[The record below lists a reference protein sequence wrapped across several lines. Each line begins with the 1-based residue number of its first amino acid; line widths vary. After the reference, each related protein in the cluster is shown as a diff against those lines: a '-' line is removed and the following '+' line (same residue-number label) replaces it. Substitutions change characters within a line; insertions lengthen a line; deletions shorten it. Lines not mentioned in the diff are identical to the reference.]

1 MLKSEFEMKDLGAVK
16 GLLGMYIRCD
26 KSKGRF
32 WLSQNQYIEKADFGS
47 HKINIF

>member
-1 MLKSEFEMKDLGAVK
+1 MLKSEFEMKDLGSAK
-16 GLLGMYIRCD
+16 RLLGMYIRCD

-32 WLSQNQYIEKADFGS
+32 WLSQNQYIEMADFGS